1 MKNRKPANV
10 LKQSEPRLLTV
21 CSELYFMPVNAPIE
35 YYKAEEKFKTAKNK
49 EDKIAALE
57 EMMRLLPKHHGS
69 ENAFAQLKAK
79 MARLKKESDK
89 KGARKVGIQK
99 EGEAQ
104 VCLIGFTNTGKS
116 SLLKELTRANPKISE
131 HKYTTTKP
139 EIGMMDYKGVKVQ
152 LVEIPST
159 FDSEYMSIAR
169 SSDGIALVVS
179 NAKEKQ
185 KLEQMIKENFIR
197 VKHVFINPHE
207 EDKEEIREKIW
218 KALGLMVVYTKKT
231 KTPMALPIGS
241 TALDFAKRIHK
252 DFVTNFRFARL
263 WRAGTQKQIGL
274 NYVLQDEDIVE
285 IHTQ

>member
-1 MKNRKPANV
+1 
-10 LKQSEPRLLTV
+10 
-21 CSELYFMPVNAPIE
+21 MPVNAPAE
-35 YYKAEEKFKTAKNK
+35 YYKAEEKFKSAKNK

-57 EMMRLLPKHHGS
+57 EMIRLMPKHHGS

-89 KGARKVGIQK
+89 KGARKVGVQK

-104 VCLIGFTNTGKS
+104 VCLIGFTNSGKS
-116 SLLKELTRANPKISE
+116 SLLKALTRAKPKISE
-131 HKYTTTKP
+131 HTFTTTKP

-169 SSDGIALVVS
+169 SCEAVALIIS
-179 NAKEKQ
+179 NDKEKRE
-185 KLEQMIKENFIR
+185 LERLIKDNFIR
-197 VKHVFINPHE
+197 VKRVFINPRE
-207 EDKEEIREKIW
+207 EDKEDVRERIW
-218 KALGLMVVYTKKT
+218 KALGLMVVYTRKT

-263 WRAGTQKQIGL
+263 WRAGKQKQIGL
-274 NYVLQDEDIVE
+274 NYVLQDEDVVE